1 MLRKIGCGLLFVG
14 ALASA
19 ALGQNGQGQNFQRRS
34 TITVTV
40 DKLNCTTSLGT
51 QGAFAAL
58 SWTFGD
64 SQVVSAGTGTGVGGG
79 GKPSFTDVSF
89 SKRTDS
95 CSPLLFGAVAQG
107 QHIAKVTILQQDNNK
122 DDVFQVTL
130 EDVVIANYQLSGEV
144 SREVPT
150 EQISFNFRKITLMD
164 SITGTKFSWDLS
176 LGRTF

>member
-1 MLRKIGCGLLFVG
+1 MLRQGGWTFLFVA

-19 ALGQNGQGQNFQRRS
+19 ALGQNGQGQNSQKRS
-34 TITVTV
+34 TIIVTV

-51 QGAFAAL
+51 QGAFSAW

-64 SQVVSAGTGTGVGGG
+64 SQAVSTATGGG
-79 GKPSFTDVSF
+79 GSTGKPMFTDVSVT
-89 SKRTDS
+89 KRTDS

-107 QHIAKVTILQQDNNK
+107 QHFAKVTIVQQDSNK

-130 EDVVIANYQLSGEV
+130 EDVVLSSYQLTGE
-144 SREVPT
+144 SNREVPT

-164 SITGTKFSWDLS
+164 SITGTKFSWDLA